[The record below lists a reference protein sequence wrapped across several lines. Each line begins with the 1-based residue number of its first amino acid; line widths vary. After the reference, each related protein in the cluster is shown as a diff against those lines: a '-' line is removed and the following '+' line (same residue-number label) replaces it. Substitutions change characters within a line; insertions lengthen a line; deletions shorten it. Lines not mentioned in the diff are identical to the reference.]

1 MKNPKTCRTAAKKK
15 SPAAPDRSAASPE
28 NPPARVALVVLDDPQ
43 AILRQAALD
52 VVRAVPRIVPA
63 LIDEAAEG
71 SYLHAKFLFDFAGI
85 STPERDPD
93 DEPQSL
99 AAILLERLALDE
111 EGHHFA
117 DATAAR

>member
-1 MKNPKTCRTAAKKK
+1 MKNPKSCRTAPKKT
-15 SPAAPDRSAASPE
+15 PAGTRSAAPLE
-28 NPPARVALVVLDDPQ
+28 NPPAKVALVVLDDPE

-63 LIDEAAEG
+63 LIDEAADG

-85 STPERDPD
+85 STPERAPD
-93 DEPQSL
+93 DGPQSL
-99 AAILLERLALDE
+99 AAILLERLALDDE
-111 EGHHFA
+111 RDAFA

>member
-15 SPAAPDRSAASPE
+15 SPAPDRSAASPE
-28 NPPARVALVVLDDPQ
+28 NPPAQVALVVLDDSE

-52 VVRAVPRIVPA
+52 VIRAVPRIVPA

-99 AAILLERLALDE
+99 AAILLERLALDGE
-111 EGHHFA
+111 HDAFA
-117 DATAAR
+117 HATAAR

>member
-1 MKNPKTCRTAAKKK
+1 MKNPKSCRTAAKKK
-15 SPAAPDRSAASPE
+15 PAIEDRSAAPPE
-28 NPPARVALVVLDDPQ
+28 NPPAKVALVVLEDPE

-63 LIDEAAEG
+63 LIDEAADG

-85 STPERDPD
+85 STPERQPD
-93 DEPQSL
+93 DGPQSL
-99 AAILLERLALDE
+99 AAILLERLALEDE
-111 EGHHFA
+111 HDAFA